1 LGETAAARDGIKP
14 AQGVR
19 DPVTIA
25 DLHATMLAA
34 LGIDPAAEFQTPIK
48 RPMKWSEGQVI
59 KRLLA

>member
-1 LGETAAARDGIKP
+1 MLG
-14 AQGVR
+14 
-19 DPVTIA
+19 
-25 DLHATMLAA
+25 A